1 MRILLFLALV
11 IPITAQAERIF
22 DSSFHRFEVYEMQ
35 NSEFDEKKCFIIA
48 HPTKSDT
55 DNYSR
60 KTPYL
65 MITRYQDR
73 RKEEISIYGG
83 FEYKLNSKVLIAV
96 DEKKFELITN
106 GDLAWARNRYDDA
119 SIIQLMLDSAE
130 LKVRSDAASST
141 FAIDEYSLKGIA
153 RAYSRMRSICR

>member
-1 MRILLFLALV
+1 MRILFLFLILFS
-11 IPITAQAERIF
+11 IPAQAERIF
-22 DSSFHRFEVYEMQ
+22 DSSFHRFEVYEIQ
-35 NSEFDEKKCFIIA
+35 DSEFDEKKCFIIT
-48 HPTKSDT
+48 HPIKSDS

-73 RKEEISIYGG
+73 RKEEVSIYGG
-83 FEYKLNSKVLIAV
+83 FEYKLNSKVLIAI
-96 DEKKFELITN
+96 DEKKFELVTN
-106 GDLAWARNRYDDA
+106 GDMAWARSRYEDA
-119 SIIQLMLDSAE
+119 SIIQIMLDSAE

-153 RAYSRMRSICR
+153 RAYSRMRSICK